1 MLSYRGSEMSLQVL
15 PALRSHSDEYLL
27 KELYKRW
34 SNHKVMVR
42 WLSRFF
48 NYLDRQ
54 VPLSHILVHK
64 QDRCTELTLHVTQSI
79 LRIFSESWQQAYRL
93 HPIL

>member
-1 MLSYRGSEMSLQVL
+1 MSLQVL